1 MFGKDWSMINT
12 EQVWIEE
19 TLHIVQIIF
28 YSIGSYAACFGLNR
42 WKDEVS
48 YKARY
53 ELAKSLLNQTYIIRD
68 TIRRTLNTVVFPY
81 EYPNKNNEE
90 AINDYERDRYVY
102 SNRLEKLKE
111 DTIKYYSIKLEAEAI
126 YQREK
131 QVIKYIQSLIDLIND
146 LQNYLITEVFITPS
160 SYKDRTTF
168 KHLLESQKNET
179 ENKLEEIIHNLE
191 RYFKS
196 EIAGRR

>member
-1 MFGKDWSMINT
+1 MTNS
-12 EQVWIEE
+12 EPVWIEE

-28 YSIGSYAACFGLNR
+28 YLIGSYAACVGLNR
-42 WKDEVS
+42 WKYEIS
-48 YKARY
+48 GKTRY
-53 ELAKSLLNQTYIIRD
+53 ELAKALLNQTYIIRD

-90 AINDYERDRYVY
+90 AINDYERDSYVY

-126 YQREK
+126 YQKEA
-131 QVIKYIQSLIDLIND
+131 IKYIESLIDLVND
-146 LQNYLITEVFITPS
+146 LQNYLIGKVFITS
-160 SYKDRTTF
+160 SFYKDRATF
-168 KHLLESQKNET
+168 EYLLESQKNEVD
-179 ENKLEEIIHNLE
+179 KHLEDIIRNLE

>member
-1 MFGKDWSMINT
+1 MTNS
-12 EQVWIEE
+12 EPVWIEE

-28 YSIGSYAACFGLNR
+28 YLIGSYAACVGLNR
-42 WKDEVS
+42 WKYEIS
-48 YKARY
+48 GKTRY
-53 ELAKSLLNQTYIIRD
+53 ELAKALLNQTYIIRD

-90 AINDYERDRYVY
+90 AINDYERDSYVY
-102 SNRLEKLKE
+102 SNRLKKLQE

-126 YQREK
+126 YQKEA
-131 QVIKYIQSLIDLIND
+131 IKYIESLIDLVND
-146 LQNYLITEVFITPS
+146 LQNYLIGRVFITPS
-160 SYKDRTTF
+160 LYKDRATF
-168 KHLLESQKNET
+168 KHLLESQKNEVDK
-179 ENKLEEIIHNLE
+179 NLEEIIRNLE

>member
-1 MFGKDWSMINT
+1 MTNS
-12 EQVWIEE
+12 EPVWIEE

-28 YSIGSYAACFGLNR
+28 YLIGSYAACFGLNR
-42 WKDEVS
+42 WKDEIS

-53 ELAKSLLNQTYIIRD
+53 ELAKALLNQTYIIRD
-68 TIRRTLNTVVFPY
+68 TIRRTLNTVVLPY

-126 YQREK
+126 YQKEK
-131 QVIKYIQSLIDLIND
+131 EVIKYIESLIDLIND
-146 LQNYLITEVFITPS
+146 LQNYLIEKVFISPRF
-160 SYKDRTTF
+160 YKDRATF
-168 KHLLESQKNET
+168 KYVLESQKNEID
-179 ENKLEEIIHNLE
+179 NKLEEIIRNLE

>member
-1 MFGKDWSMINT
+1 MTNS
-12 EQVWIEE
+12 EPVWIEE

-28 YSIGSYAACFGLNR
+28 YLIGSYAGCVGLNR
-42 WKDEVS
+42 WKYEIS
-48 YKARY
+48 GKTRY
-53 ELAKSLLNQTYIIRD
+53 ELAKSVLNQTYVIRD

-90 AINDYERDRYVY
+90 AINDYERDSYVY

-126 YQREK
+126 YQKEA
-131 QVIKYIQSLIDLIND
+131 IKYIESLIDLVND
-146 LQNYLITEVFITPS
+146 LQNYLIGRVFITPS
-160 SYKDRTTF
+160 FYKDRATF
-168 KHLLESQKNET
+168 KHLLESQKNEVDK
-179 ENKLEEIIHNLE
+179 NLEEIIRNLE